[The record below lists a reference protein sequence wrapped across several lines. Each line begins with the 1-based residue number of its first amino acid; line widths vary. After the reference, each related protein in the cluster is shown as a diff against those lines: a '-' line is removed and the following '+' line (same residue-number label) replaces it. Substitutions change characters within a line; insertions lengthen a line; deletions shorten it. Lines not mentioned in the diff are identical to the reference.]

1 MFWYLEV
8 LQKYAVF
15 SGRARRKEYWMFQL
29 INLVILTVL
38 FAAIIPPLVT
48 HRQSFLPLFLGVFL
62 CIYVLGTIIPSL
74 AVSVRRLHD
83 VNFSGWWVLIGLV
96 PAGGFIL
103 LVFHVLDSTP
113 GPNQYGPNPKES
125 RTLGYPAHYAPYGAQ
140 PMTPSGTQSMRPAAG
155 AGAASPGG
163 QRSLGFCSKCG
174 TLMPAGS
181 TFCPKCGKAAY

>member
-29 INLVILTVL
+29 INVVILTVL
-38 FAAIIPPLVT
+38 CAVIIPPLVT
-48 HRQSFLPLFLGVFL
+48 HSQSFLPLFLGVFL
-62 CIYVLGTIIPSL
+62 CVYVLATILPSL

-83 VNFSGWWVLIGLV
+83 VNFSGWWVLIGFV
-96 PAGGFIL
+96 PAGGVIL

-113 GPNQYGPNPKES
+113 GPNQYGPNPKEN
-125 RTLGYPAHYAPYGAQ
+125 RRLGYPAHYAPYGAQ
-140 PMTPSGTQSMRPAAG
+140 PMTPSGTQSMTRTAG
-155 AGAASPGG
+155 AGTASPGG

>member
-15 SGRARRKEYWMFQL
+15 EGRARRKEYWMFQL
-29 INLVILTVL
+29 INVVILTVL
-38 FAAIIPPLVT
+38 CAVIIPPLVT
-48 HRQSFLPLFLGVFL
+48 HSQSFLPLFLGVFL
-62 CIYVLGTIIPSL
+62 CVYVLATIIPSL

-83 VNFSGWWVLIGLV
+83 VNFSGWWVLIGFV
-96 PAGGFIL
+96 PAGGVIL
-103 LVFHVLDSTP
+103 LIFHVLDSTP

-125 RTLGYPAHYAPYGAQ
+125 RRLEYPTHYAPYGAQ
-140 PMTPSGTQSMRPAAG
+140 PMAPPGSQSMAPSAR

-163 QRSLGFCSKCG
+163 QRSLGFCSNCE
-174 TLMPAGS
+174 TLIPAGS

>member
-29 INLVILTVL
+29 INVVILTVL
-38 FAAIIPPLVT
+38 FAALIPPLIA
-48 HRQSFLPLFLGVFL
+48 HSQSFLPLFLGVFL
-62 CIYVLGTIIPSL
+62 CVYVVATIIPSL

-83 VNFSGWWVLIGLV
+83 VNFSGWWVLIGFV
-96 PAGGFIL
+96 PAGGVVL

-125 RTLGYPAHYAPYGAQ
+125 RRLEYPARYAPYGAQ
-140 PMTPSGTQSMRPAAG
+140 PMTPSGTQSMTRAAG
-155 AGAASPGG
+155 AGAALPGS
-163 QRSLGFCSKCG
+163 QRSSGFCSNCG
-174 TLMPAGS
+174 TLMPVGS
-181 TFCPKCGKAAY
+181 AFCPKCGKAPY